1 MRINDMDTK
10 EMLELLIRKAKYATK
25 KVIIIFLA
33 NVKDVTTNNFDYT
46 DSSILT
52 EFLSMEE
59 YNELLTSLQDFGFF
73 VLTYFNSIDFIKD
86 YINEKFNNSKVVIFE
101 GTQKGIGRARDAY
114 IPAFCDLEGLLH
126 TGPNAYVNSICT
138 NKYHWTKLLSS
149 NYISVPNSWQYY
161 KGGWLNNEKP
171 CLDKVLIAKPCYE
184 CASIGIHKQSVALY
198 STKYETYLKKISNIY
213 NQPLIVQ
220 EFIPGY
226 EIEVPVIIHQNQPY
240 ILPPIAICKEN
251 NLMMGNEFLDF
262 DLVYDDNYQFS
273 LLESFNQ
280 TLCLQIQ
287 EQVTQIIKVLDLE
300 CYTRI
305 DFRVDSYGKSYVT
318 DINSYPHI
326 VNHSSFAYAFEQL
339 HMDKRNLLPAL
350 IGNVL
355 TDIN

>member
-1 MRINDMDTK
+1 MEINDMNTK
-10 EMLELLIRKAKYATK
+10 EILELLIKNAKNATK
-25 KVIIIFLA
+25 KVTIIFLA
-33 NVKDVTTNNFDYT
+33 SVKNVTTNSFDYA

-59 YNELLTSLQDFGFF
+59 YNELLTSLQDFGFY

-86 YINEKFNNSKVVIFE
+86 YINEKFSNSKIVIFE

-114 IPAFCDLEGLLH
+114 IPTFCDLEGLLH
-126 TGPNAYVNSICT
+126 TGPNAYANSICT

-149 NYISVPNSWQYY
+149 HYISVPNSWEYY
-161 KGGWLNNEKP
+161 NGEWLNNEKP
-171 CLDKVLIAKPCYE
+171 CLNKVLIAKPCYE
-184 CASIGIHKQSVALY
+184 CASIGIHRQSVAQY
-198 STKYETYLKKISNIY
+198 SNKYEAYLRKISHIY

-220 EFIPGY
+220 EFISGY
-226 EIEVPVIIHQNQPY
+226 EVEVPIIIHQKVPY
-240 ILPPIAICKEN
+240 ILPPIVICKKN
-251 NLMMGNEFLDF
+251 NLMMGNDFLDF

-273 LLESFNQ
+273 LLEKIDQ

-287 EQVTQIIKVLDLE
+287 AQVIQIIKVLDLE

-305 DFRVDSYGKSYVT
+305 DFRVDSYGQSYVT

-326 VNHSSFAYAFEQL
+326 VSHSSFAYAFEQL
-339 HMDKRNLLPAL
+339 HIDKCNILPAL

-355 TDIN
+355 TNIT